1 MFMETVLVTG
11 GTGFIGL
18 HCLQQLLDKGYKVRT
33 TIRSESRKQEVL
45 EAMKKHSSNC
55 ENLEF
60 YIADLLK
67 DDGWKEAVEGS
78 KYVLHVASPFFLG
91 EPENEDVF
99 IKPAVEGTLRVLK
112 ACADADVQKVVLTS
126 SFAAVGYGHPREKEV
141 YTEEDWSSVDG
152 EISAYAKSKTL
163 AEKAA
168 WEFVENLEES
178 KKFDL
183 TVINPVAV
191 TGPMLTSDIGSSND
205 FLLKLIS
212 GSMPAC
218 PKIHMGYIDVR
229 DVAKAHIFSMT
240 EEKTNGERIIVS
252 ENEMFFAEVGKTL
265 NEAGFKKSPTKE
277 LPNFLV
283 KIMSLFVG
291 ELKTLLSALDR
302 KGDIDKTK
310 AERFFNWEY
319 ISTEQSVTETAQQL
333 QEMGLTK

>member
-1 MFMETVLVTG
+1 METVLVTG

-33 TIRSESRKQEVL
+33 TIRSESRKQEVMD
-45 EAMKKHSSNC
+45 AMKEHSSNC

-283 KIMSLFVG
+283 KIMSFFVG

-310 AERFFNWEY
+310 AERFFNWDY

>member
-1 MFMETVLVTG
+1 MYMETVLVTG

-283 KIMSLFVG
+283 KIMSFFVG

-310 AERFFNWEY
+310 AERFFDWEY

>member
-1 MFMETVLVTG
+1 METVLVTG

-33 TIRSESRKQEVL
+33 TIRSESRKQEVMD
-45 EAMKKHSSNC
+45 AMKKHSSNC

-60 YIADLLK
+60 FIADLLN

-112 ACADADVQKVVLTS
+112 ACADADVEKVVLTS

-152 EISAYAKSKTL
+152 EISPYAKSKTL

-178 KKFDL
+178 KKFEL

-277 LPNFLV
+277 MPNFLV

-291 ELKTLLSALDR
+291 ELKTLLSALNR

-310 AERFFNWEY
+310 AKSFFNWDY

-333 QEMGLTK
+333 QDMGLTK

>member
-1 MFMETVLVTG
+1 METVLVTG

-33 TIRSESRKQEVL
+33 TLRSESRKQEVM
-45 EAMKKHSSNC
+45 EAMKKHSSNY

-60 YIADLLK
+60 FIADLLN

-112 ACADADVQKVVLTS
+112 ACADSDVHKVVLTS
-126 SFAAVGYGHPREKEV
+126 SFAAVGYGHSREKEV

-152 EISAYAKSKTL
+152 EISPYAKSKTL

-178 KKFDL
+178 KKFEL

-277 LPNFLV
+277 MPNFLV

-291 ELKTLLSALDR
+291 ELKTLLSALNR

-310 AERFFNWEY
+310 AKSFFNWDF
-319 ISTEQSVTETAQQL
+319 ISTEKSVTETAQQL
-333 QEMGLTK
+333 QDMGLTK

>member
-1 MFMETVLVTG
+1 METVLVTG

-33 TIRSESRKQEVL
+33 TIRSESRKQEVMD
-45 EAMKKHSSNC
+45 AMKKHSSNC

-60 YIADLLK
+60 FIADLLN
-67 DDGWKEAVEGS
+67 DDGWSEAVNGS

-152 EISAYAKSKTL
+152 EISPYAKSKTL

-178 KKFDL
+178 KKFEL

-277 LPNFLV
+277 MPNFLV

-291 ELKTLLSALDR
+291 ELKTLLSALNR

-310 AERFFNWEY
+310 AKSFFNWDY

-333 QEMGLTK
+333 QDMGLTK

>member
-1 MFMETVLVTG
+1 MYMETVLVTG

-283 KIMSLFVG
+283 KIMSFFVG

-302 KGDIDKTK
+302 RGDIDKTK

>member
-1 MFMETVLVTG
+1 MYMETVLVTG

-67 DDGWKEAVEGS
+67 DDGWKEAVGGS

-283 KIMSLFVG
+283 KIMSFFVG

-302 KGDIDKTK
+302 RGDIDKTK

>member
-1 MFMETVLVTG
+1 METVLVTG

-33 TIRSESRKQEVL
+33 TIRSESRKQEVMD
-45 EAMKKHSSNC
+45 AMKKHSSNC

-60 YIADLLK
+60 FIADLLN

-112 ACADADVQKVVLTS
+112 ACADTDVQKVVLTS
-126 SFAAVGYGHPREKEV
+126 SFAAVGYGHSREKEV

-152 EISAYAKSKTL
+152 EISPYAKSKTL

-168 WEFVENLEES
+168 WEFVESLEES
-178 KKFDL
+178 KKFEL

-191 TGPMLTSDIGSSND
+191 TGPMLTNDIGSSND

-277 LPNFLV
+277 MPNFLV

-291 ELKTLLSALDR
+291 ELKTLLSALNR

-310 AERFFNWEY
+310 AKSFFNWDY
-319 ISTEQSVTETAQQL
+319 ISTEQSVTETARQL
-333 QEMGLTK
+333 QDMGLTK

>member
-1 MFMETVLVTG
+1 METVLVTG

-33 TIRSESRKQEVL
+33 TIRSESRKHEVL

-277 LPNFLV
+277 LPTFLV
-283 KIMSLFVG
+283 KIMSFFVG

-310 AERFFNWEY
+310 AEHFFNWEY

>member
-126 SFAAVGYGHPREKEV
+126 SFAAVGYGHPREKQV

-252 ENEMFFAEVGKTL
+252 ENDMFFAEVGKTL

-283 KIMSLFVG
+283 KIMSFFVA

>member
-1 MFMETVLVTG
+1 METVLVTG

-33 TIRSESRKQEVL
+33 TIRSESRKQEVM

-60 YIADLLK
+60 FIADLLS
-67 DDGWKEAVEGS
+67 DDGWSEAVTGS

-112 ACADADVQKVVLTS
+112 ACADSDVQKVVLTS
-126 SFAAVGYGHPREKEV
+126 SFAAVGYGHSREKEV

-152 EISAYAKSKTL
+152 EISPYAKSKTL

-178 KKFDL
+178 KKFEL

-277 LPNFLV
+277 MPNFLV

-291 ELKTLLSALDR
+291 ELKTLLSALNR

-310 AERFFNWEY
+310 AKSFLIGIIFLL
-319 ISTEQSVTETAQQL
+319 SSQ
-333 QEMGLTK
+333 

>member
-1 MFMETVLVTG
+1 METILVTG

-191 TGPMLTSDIGSSND
+191 TGPMLTGDIGSSND

-283 KIMSLFVG
+283 KIMSFFVG
-291 ELKTLLSALDR
+291 ELKTLLSSLDR

-310 AERFFNWEY
+310 AQSFFNWEY

-333 QEMGLTK
+333 QDMGLTK

>member
-1 MFMETVLVTG
+1 METVLVTG

-283 KIMSLFVG
+283 KIMSFFVG

>member
-1 MFMETVLVTG
+1 METVLVTG

-33 TIRSESRKQEVL
+33 TIRSESRKQEVM

-60 YIADLLK
+60 FIADLLN

-112 ACADADVQKVVLTS
+112 ACADSDVQKVVLTS
-126 SFAAVGYGHPREKEV
+126 SFAAVGYGHSREKEV

-152 EISAYAKSKTL
+152 EISPYAKSKTL

-178 KKFDL
+178 KKFEL

-277 LPNFLV
+277 MPNFLV

-291 ELKTLLSALDR
+291 ELKTLLSALNR

-310 AERFFNWEY
+310 AKSFFNWDY

-333 QEMGLTK
+333 QDMGLIK

>member
-1 MFMETVLVTG
+1 METVLVTG

-33 TIRSESRKQEVL
+33 TIRSESRKQEVMD
-45 EAMKKHSSNC
+45 AMKKHSSNC

-60 YIADLLK
+60 FIADLLN
-67 DDGWKEAVEGS
+67 DDGWKEAVKGS

-112 ACADADVQKVVLTS
+112 ACADADVEKVVLTS

-152 EISAYAKSKTL
+152 EISPYAKSKTL

-168 WEFVENLEES
+168 WEFVESLEES
-178 KKFDL
+178 KKFEL

-191 TGPMLTSDIGSSND
+191 TGPMLTNDIGSSND

-277 LPNFLV
+277 MPNFLV

-291 ELKTLLSALDR
+291 ELKTLLSALNR

-310 AERFFNWEY
+310 AKSFFNWDF

-333 QEMGLTK
+333 QDMGLTK

>member
-1 MFMETVLVTG
+1 METVLVTG

-33 TIRSESRKQEVL
+33 TIRSESRKQEVMD
-45 EAMKKHSSNC
+45 AMKKHSSNC

-60 YIADLLK
+60 FIADLLN

-112 ACADADVQKVVLTS
+112 ACADADVEKVVLTS

-152 EISAYAKSKTL
+152 EISPYAKSKTL

-168 WEFVENLEES
+168 WEFVESLEES
-178 KKFDL
+178 KKFEL

-277 LPNFLV
+277 MPNFLV

-291 ELKTLLSALDR
+291 ELKTLLSALNR

-310 AERFFNWEY
+310 AKSFFNWDY
-319 ISTEQSVTETAQQL
+319 ISTEQSVTETARQL
-333 QEMGLTK
+333 QDMGLTK

>member
-1 MFMETVLVTG
+1 METVLVTG

-33 TIRSESRKQEVL
+33 TIRSESRKQEVMD
-45 EAMKKHSSNC
+45 AMKKHSSNC

-60 YIADLLK
+60 FIADLLN

-112 ACADADVQKVVLTS
+112 ACADADIQKVVLTS
-126 SFAAVGYGHPREKEV
+126 SFAAVGYGHSREKEV

-152 EISAYAKSKTL
+152 EISPYAKSKTL

-168 WEFVENLEES
+168 WEFVESLEES

-191 TGPMLTSDIGSSND
+191 TGPMLTNDIGSSND

-277 LPNFLV
+277 MPNFLV

-291 ELKTLLSALDR
+291 ELKTLLSALNR

-310 AERFFNWEY
+310 AKSFFNWDY
-319 ISTEQSVTETAQQL
+319 ISTEQSVTETARQL
-333 QEMGLTK
+333 QDMGLTK